1 MDRARPTIFFVL
13 VVAACVSACA
23 SASANKRSS
32 LVALLPDPE
41 KKTVGRAVVENKS
54 GEVDLANANAAT
66 RVRGNNR
73 LTVTTLTDAE
83 VEQNFGEA
91 LAAIPPPSPVFVLHF
106 RFESDEL
113 TPESRGL
120 LPQILKI
127 VRQHPLA
134 NVVVTGHTD
143 TMGTPQANYQLGLK
157 RATFVRNRL
166 IAAGLA
172 AERIEVSS
180 LGESDPLIRTRDET
194 AEPRNRRV
202 DIAVR

>member
-1 MDRARPTIFFVL
+1 MGRARPTLLFL
-13 VVAACVSACA
+13 VIAAACVCACA
-23 SASANKRSS
+23 PKRSA

-41 KKTVGRAVVENKS
+41 KKTVGRAVVENKA
-54 GEVDLANANAAT
+54 GEADLAKAKAAT
-66 RVRGNNR
+66 RVRENER
-73 LTVTTLTDAE
+73 PTVTTLTDAE
-83 VEQNFGEA
+83 VEKNFGEA
-91 LAAIPPPSPVFVLHF
+91 LSALPPPTPVFVLHF

-143 TMGTPQANYQLGLK
+143 TMGTPEANFQLGLK

-166 IAAGLA
+166 IAAGLQA
-172 AERIEVSS
+172 DRIEVSS
-180 LGESDPLIRTRDET
+180 LGETDPLIRTRDGI

-202 DIAVR
+202 DIAIR

>member
-1 MDRARPTIFFVL
+1 MGRARPTVLFLL

-23 SASANKRSS
+23 QKRTA

-54 GEVDLANANAAT
+54 GEVDLAKAKAAT
-66 RVRGNNR
+66 RVRSNER
-73 LTVTTLTDAE
+73 PTLTTLSDAE
-83 VEQNFGEA
+83 VERNFGEA
-91 LAAIPPPSPVFVLHF
+91 LAALPPPTPVFVLHF

-120 LPQILKI
+120 LPQIMKI

-134 NVVVTGHTD
+134 NVVVIGHTD
-143 TMGTPQANYQLGLK
+143 TMGTPHANFELGLK

-180 LGESDPLIRTRDET
+180 LGESDPLVRTRDET

-202 DIAVR
+202 DIAIR

>member
-1 MDRARPTIFFVL
+1 MGRARPTLLLL
-13 VVAACVSACA
+13 VIAAACVCACA
-23 SASANKRSS
+23 PKRSA

-41 KKTVGRAVVENKS
+41 KKTVGRAVVENKA
-54 GEVDLANANAAT
+54 GEADLAKAKAAT
-66 RVRGNNR
+66 RVRSNER
-73 LTVTTLTDAE
+73 PTVTTLTDAE
-83 VEQNFGEA
+83 VEENFGEA
-91 LAAIPPPSPVFVLHF
+91 LAALPPPTPVFVLHF

-120 LPQILKI
+120 LPQILKV

-134 NVVVTGHTD
+134 NVVITGHTD
-143 TMGTPQANYQLGLK
+143 TMGTPEANFHLGLK

-180 LGESDPLIRTRDET
+180 LGESDPLIRTRDGA

-202 DIAVR
+202 DIAIR